1 MSSPQLSLGAKRALT
16 GLAAAAALGF
26 LAGHD
31 GWDPALRTAIK
42 VVPCTVMAALALV
55 GADSRPRR
63 LIGAGLA
70 LSVLGDAL
78 LEWSDG
84 LFIPGL
90 LAFLTAHLLY
100 IAGLASQWPGWAPLR
115 GLPGLAFAGAVFAL
129 LLPGL
134 GPLTIPVGVY
144 TLVIA
149 AMLWRATLGLG
160 RPGVDPTL
168 ARLAAAG
175 ALLFVV
181 SDAILAINKFH
192 SPLPLARL
200 LNMSSYWGGQALLC
214 AAALHLPPPSPPP
227 GEPAH
232 AHPR

>member
-1 MSSPQLSLGAKRALT
+1 MSGLQLPLGAKRALT
-16 GLAAAAALGF
+16 GLAAAAALTF
-26 LAGHD
+26 LSGHD
-31 GWDPALRTAIK
+31 GWEPALRTAVK
-42 VVPCTVMAALALV
+42 VVPCTVMAVLALV

-63 LIGAGLA
+63 LLGAGLA

-78 LEWSDG
+78 LEWSDD

-100 IAGLASQWPGWAPLR
+100 IAGLALQWPGWAPLR
-115 GLPGLAFAGAVFAL
+115 GLPGLVFAGAVFAL

-134 GPLTIPVGVY
+134 GPLTLPVGVY
-144 TLVIA
+144 SLVIA
-149 AMLWRATLGLG
+149 AMLWRATLGIG

-181 SDAILAINKFH
+181 SDAILAINKFAT
-192 SPLPLARL
+192 PLPLARL

-214 AAALHLPPPSPPP
+214 AAALHLPPGDPP
-227 GEPAH
+227 H

>member
-1 MSSPQLSLGAKRALT
+1 MSDLQLSLGAKRALT
-16 GLAAAAALGF
+16 GLAAAAALSF
-26 LAGHD
+26 LSAQD
-31 GWDPALRTAIK
+31 GWDPALRTGIK
-42 VVPCTVMAALALV
+42 VVPCTVMAILALV

-63 LIGAGLA
+63 LLGAGLA

-100 IAGLASQWPGWAPLR
+100 IAGLALQWPGWAPLR
-115 GLPGLAFAGAVFAL
+115 GLPGLVFAGAVFAL

-144 TLVIA
+144 SLVIA
-149 AMLWRATLGLG
+149 AMLWRATLGIG

-181 SDAILAINKFH
+181 SDAILAINKFAT
-192 SPLPLARL
+192 PLPLARL

-214 AAALHLPPPSPPP
+214 AAALHLPP
-227 GEPAH
+227 GDPAH

>member
-1 MSSPQLSLGAKRALT
+1 MSGLQLSLGAKRALT
-16 GLAAAAALGF
+16 GLAAAAALTF
-26 LAGHD
+26 LSGHD
-31 GWDPALRTAIK
+31 GWEPALRTAVK
-42 VVPCTVMAALALV
+42 VVPCTVMAVLALV
-55 GADSRPRR
+55 GADGRPRR
-63 LIGAGLA
+63 LLGAGLA

-78 LEWSDG
+78 LEWSDD

-100 IAGLASQWPGWAPLR
+100 IAGLATQWPGWAPLR
-115 GLPGLAFAGAVFAL
+115 GLPGLVFACAVFAL

-144 TLVIA
+144 CLVIA
-149 AMLWRATLGLG
+149 AMLWRATLGFG

-181 SDAILAINKFH
+181 SDAILAVDKFAT
-192 SPLPLARL
+192 PLPLARL

-214 AAALHLPPPSPPP
+214 AAALHLPP
-227 GEPAH
+227 GVPAD

>member
-1 MSSPQLSLGAKRALT
+1 MKTLRKLVYGETLLSIALIT
-16 GLAAAAALGF
+16 GGF
-26 LAGHD
+26 LTLFAFFDLADELQNLGRSS
-31 GWDPALRTAIK
+31 GAEGPTYQLRHA
-42 VVPCTVMAALALV
+42 
-55 GADSRPRR
+55 
-63 LIGAGLA
+63 
-70 LSVLGDAL
+70 VL
-78 LEWSDG
+78 
-84 LFIPGL
+84 
-90 LAFLTAHLLY
+90 H
-100 IAGLASQWPGWAPLR
+100 
-115 GLPGLAFAGAVFAL
+115 VAL
-129 LLPGL
+129 LLPSL